1 MMVTLKNKVI
11 GLPVVAAIV
20 PVLVIFV
27 LTYMAKGGVTKNI
40 EDELA
45 ALARQNIA
53 RIAHAVY
60 NTCAATSKMI
70 EKDLDRQLRDAAGF
84 LEGMGGLVLS
94 SDTVS
99 MNAVNQVTLK
109 KETVTLPKMLIY
121 GMMDP
126 STYMGVMK
134 EKFGGDYGIFQRMNE
149 KGDMLL
155 VATTMAASKTHPAE
169 GTYIP
174 GVHDGIKNPIIA
186 SILNKKIYN
195 GLAYIVNGW
204 HFSACSAITDREG
217 KIIGMLYTGPMYK
230 TPQSLRQ
237 AIIDMKVGKTGYAY
251 ALGGKYP
258 FHRGHYIIS
267 KGGQRDGEDL
277 WDSKDAEGRRY
288 VQDIVNKAIKLKRNE
303 VAYERYPWQNPG
315 EEGPRMKVVA
325 LTYFEPW
332 DWVIGAS
339 VYEDDYYEARQK
351 VADSMSQL
359 LRVMVVS
366 GLAVLIPVIGI
377 GIFLG
382 NRVTRPITK
391 ITGVVKEIAT
401 GDLSS
406 AGVSARTL
414 MDAGRKDDPGRMKDE
429 TENLISSVM
438 TMTENLNS
446 LVGQV
451 QKSGIQISSSS
462 TELAA
467 TAREQETTM
476 ANQVESTDRM
486 VKAVEEISTVAEGL
500 VATMREVAARSQETA
515 VFASSGQ
522 NDLSRMEEA
531 MTNMETASS
540 SISGRLQTINE
551 KAENI
556 THVVVTITKV
566 AEQTNLL
573 SLNAAI
579 EAEKAGEYGRGFNV
593 VAREIRRLA
602 DQTAVATLDIEQMV
616 KDMHGA
622 VSAGVMEMDKFISEV
637 KRSSEDVGKISAQLA
652 RIIEQVQILSPS
664 FENVNI
670 AMVQQSEG
678 AQKINRSMAA
688 LSEEMKETKS
698 SVHETY
704 SAIGQLNDAA
714 RGLHDEVSRFKV
726 S

>member
-11 GLPVVAAIV
+11 GLPVMAAIV

-27 LTYMAKGGVTKNI
+27 LTYMAKGGVKKNI

-53 RIAHAVY
+53 RIAHAVH
-60 NTCAATSKMI
+60 NTCEATSKMI
-70 EKDLDRQLRDAAGF
+70 EKELDRQLRDGAGF
-84 LEGMGGLVLS
+84 FEGMGGLELTS
-94 SDTVS
+94 ETVTR
-99 MNAVNQVTLK
+99 NAVNQVTLK
-109 KETVTLPKMLIY
+109 KKTVTLPKMLIY

-126 STYMGVMK
+126 ATYVGVIK

-149 KGDMLL
+149 KGDMIL
-155 VATTMAASKTHPAE
+155 VASTMGSSKTHPTE

-174 GVHDGIKNPIIA
+174 AVQDGVANPIIKR
-186 SILNKKIYN
+186 ILDRKMYN

-204 HFSACSAITDREG
+204 HFSACGAIVDKEG
-217 KIIGMLYTGPMYK
+217 KIIGMLYTGPLYK
-230 TPQSLRQ
+230 TPESLRQ
-237 AIIDMKVGKTGYAY
+237 AIIDMKVGKTGYVY
-251 ALGGKYP
+251 ALGGKHL
-258 FHRGHYIIS
+258 FHRGHYIVS

-277 WDSKDAEGRRY
+277 WDSKDSEGRLY
-288 VQDIVNKAIKLKRNE
+288 VQDIVNKAVVLKRNE
-303 VAYERYPWQNPG
+303 VAYERYPWKNPG
-315 EEGPRMKVVA
+315 EENPRTKLVA

-339 VYEDDYYEARQK
+339 VYMDDYYEAKQK
-351 VADSMSQL
+351 VENSMSQL
-359 LRVMVVS
+359 LRVMMVS

-377 GIFLG
+377 AIFLG
-382 NRVTRPITK
+382 NRVTRPITG

-406 AGVSARTL
+406 AGVSARSL
-414 MDAGRKDDPGRMKDE
+414 MSLEGKGDSVRKKDE

-438 TMTENLNS
+438 TMTGNLNS

-451 QKSGIQISSSS
+451 QKSGILISSSS

-476 ANQVESTDRM
+476 ANQVESTERM
-486 VKAVEEISTVAEGL
+486 VKAVGEISTVAEGL
-500 VATMREVAARSQETA
+500 EETMREVAARSQETA

-522 NDLSRMEEA
+522 NDLGRMEEA
-531 MTNMETASS
+531 MTNMETASG
-540 SISGRLQTINE
+540 SISGRLQAINE

-556 THVVVTITKV
+556 TNVVVTITKV

-637 KRSSEDVGKISAQLA
+637 KRSSEDVGKISSQLA

-664 FENVNI
+664 FENVNV
-670 AMVQQSEG
+670 AMVQQSG
-678 AQKINRSMAA
+678 NAQKINRSMAE
-688 LSEEMKETKS
+688 LSEEMKETMS

>member
-1 MMVTLKNKVI
+1 MVTLKSKVI
-11 GLPVVAAIV
+11 GLPVVAAIL

-40 EDELA
+40 EGELA
-45 ALARQNIA
+45 KLARQNIA
-53 RIAHAVY
+53 RISHAVY
-60 NTCAATSKMI
+60 NTCAATSRMI
-70 EKDLDRQLRDAAGF
+70 EKDLDRQLRDAVTF
-84 LEGMGGLVLS
+84 LERMGGLELS
-94 SDTVS
+94 SEMVATD
-99 MNAVNQVTLK
+99 AVDQITLRK
-109 KETVTLPKMLIY
+109 KTVTLPKMYLH

-126 STYMGVMK
+126 VTYMNLLKV
-134 EKFGGDYGIFQRMNE
+134 KFGGDYTLFQRMNE
-149 KGDMLL
+149 QGDMLM
-155 VATTMAASKTHPAE
+155 VASTMIPAKNHSFEGMYIPAE
-169 GTYIP
+169 QD
-174 GVHDGIKNPIIA
+174 GVINPVI
-186 SILNKKIYN
+186 SCILNKKIYN
-195 GLAYIVNGW
+195 GIAYILNGW
-204 HFSACSAITDREG
+204 HFSACSAIVDKDG
-217 KIIGMLYTGPMYK
+217 KIIGMLTTGPLYQ
-230 TPQSLRQ
+230 TPDSLRQ
-237 AIIDMKVGKTGYAY
+237 AIIDMKVGKTGYVFV
-251 ALGGKYP
+251 LGGKYP
-258 FHRGHYIIS
+258 FHRGHYVIS
-267 KGGQRDGEDL
+267 RDGQRDGENL
-277 WDSKDAEGRRY
+277 WDSKDAEGRY
-288 VQDIVNKAIKLKRNE
+288 FVHDIVNKAVKLKKNE
-303 VAYERYPWQNPG
+303 VAYDRYPWKNPG
-315 EEGPRMKVVA
+315 EASPRWKAVA

-339 VYEDDYYEARQK
+339 VYEDDYYEAKKK
-351 VADSMSQL
+351 VDDSMSQL
-359 LRVMVVS
+359 LRVMMVS

-377 GIFLG
+377 AIFLG
-382 NRVTRPITK
+382 NRVTRPITG

-406 AGVSARTL
+406 AGASARAL
-414 MDAGRKDDPGRMKDE
+414 MYAEGKGNPNRIKDE

-486 VKAVEEISTVAEGL
+486 VKAVEDISTVAEGM
-500 VATMREVAARSQETA
+500 VETMREVAARSQETA
-515 VFASSGQ
+515 GFASSGQ
-522 NDLSRMEEA
+522 NDLMRMEEA
-531 MTNMETASS
+531 MTNMETASG
-540 SISGRLQTINE
+540 SISGRLQAINE

-664 FENVNI
+664 FENVNV
-670 AMVQQSEG
+670 AMVRQSES
-678 AQKINRSMAA
+678 AQKINRSMIA

>member
-1 MMVTLKNKVI
+1 MYLS
-11 GLPVVAAIV
+11 
-20 PVLVIFV
+20 
-27 LTYMAKGGVTKNI
+27 
-40 EDELA
+40 LA
-45 ALARQNIA
+45 AN
-53 RIAHAVY
+53 
-60 NTCAATSKMI
+60 
-70 EKDLDRQLRDAAGF
+70 
-84 LEGMGGLVLS
+84 
-94 SDTVS
+94 
-99 MNAVNQVTLK
+99 
-109 KETVTLPKMLIY
+109 
-121 GMMDP
+121 
-126 STYMGVMK
+126 
-134 EKFGGDYGIFQRMNE
+134 
-149 KGDMLL
+149 
-155 VATTMAASKTHPAE
+155 
-169 GTYIP
+169 
-174 GVHDGIKNPIIA
+174 
-186 SILNKKIYN
+186 
-195 GLAYIVNGW
+195 
-204 HFSACSAITDREG
+204 
-217 KIIGMLYTGPMYK
+217 
-230 TPQSLRQ
+230 
-237 AIIDMKVGKTGYAY
+237 
-251 ALGGKYP
+251 YP

-267 KGGQRDGEDL
+267 RDGKRDGENL
-277 WDSKDAEGRRY
+277 WDSKDAEGRY
-288 VQDIVNKAIKLKRNE
+288 FVHDIVNKAVKLKKNE
-303 VAYERYPWQNPG
+303 VAYDRYPWKNPG
-315 EEGPRMKVVA
+315 EASSRWKVVA

-339 VYEDDYYEARQK
+339 VYEDDYYEAKKK
-351 VADSMSQL
+351 VDDSMSQL
-359 LRVMVVS
+359 LRVMMVS

-377 GIFLG
+377 AIFLG
-382 NRVTRPITK
+382 NRVTRPITG
-391 ITGVVKEIAT
+391 ITSVVKEIAT

-406 AGVSARTL
+406 AGASARIL
-414 MDAGRKDDPGRMKDE
+414 MGAGRKGDPNRIKDE

-486 VKAVEEISTVAEGL
+486 VKAVEDISAVAEGL
-500 VATMREVAARSQETA
+500 VDTMREVAARSQETA
-515 VFASSGQ
+515 GFASSGQ
-522 NDLSRMEEA
+522 NDLMRMEEA

-540 SISGRLQTINE
+540 SISGRLQAINE

-678 AQKINRSMAA
+678 AQKINRAMIA
-688 LSEEMKETKS
+688 LGEEMKETKS

>member
-1 MMVTLKNKVI
+1 MVTLKNKVI

-40 EDELA
+40 EGELA
-45 ALARQNIA
+45 TLARQNIA
-53 RIAHAVY
+53 RISHAVY

-70 EKDLDRQLRDAAGF
+70 EKDLDRQLRDAVTF
-84 LEGMGGLVLS
+84 LEKMGGLELS
-94 SDTVS
+94 PEMAATEAID
-99 MNAVNQVTLK
+99 QITLRK
-109 KETVTLPKMLIY
+109 KAVTLPKMYLH

-126 STYMGVMK
+126 VTYMNLLKV
-134 EKFGGDYGIFQRMNE
+134 KFGGDYTLFQRMNE
-149 KGDMLL
+149 QGDMLM
-155 VATTMAASKTHPAE
+155 VASTMIPAKNHSLKGMYIPAE
-169 GTYIP
+169 Q
-174 GVHDGIKNPIIA
+174 DGLINPVI
-186 SILNKKIYN
+186 SCILDKKIYN
-195 GLAYIVNGW
+195 GIAYILNGW
-204 HFSACSAITDREG
+204 HFSACSAIVDRDG
-217 KIIGMLYTGPMYK
+217 KIIGMLTTGPLYQ
-230 TPQSLRQ
+230 TPDSLRQ
-237 AIIDMKVGKTGYAY
+237 AIIDMKVGKTGYVFV
-251 ALGGKYP
+251 LGGKLP

-267 KGGQRDGEDL
+267 RDGQRDGENL
-277 WDSKDAEGRRY
+277 WDSKDAEGRY
-288 VQDIVNKAIKLKRNE
+288 FVHDIVNKAIKLKKNE
-303 VAYERYPWQNPG
+303 VAYDRYPWKNPG
-315 EEGPRMKVVA
+315 EGSSRWKVVA

-339 VYEDDYYEARQK
+339 VYEDDYYEAKKK
-351 VADSMSQL
+351 VDDSMSQL
-359 LRVMVVS
+359 LGVMVVS

-377 GIFLG
+377 AIFLG
-382 NRVTRPITK
+382 NRVTRPITG
-391 ITGVVKEIAT
+391 ITSVVKEIAT

-406 AGVSARTL
+406 AGASARAL
-414 MDAGRKDDPGRMKDE
+414 MGAGPKGDPNRIKDE

-486 VKAVEEISTVAEGL
+486 VKAVEDISTVAEGL
-500 VATMREVAARSQETA
+500 VDTMREVAARSEETA
-515 VFASSGQ
+515 GFASSGQ
-522 NDLSRMEEA
+522 NDLMRMEEA

-540 SISGRLQTINE
+540 SISGRLQAINE

-678 AQKINRSMAA
+678 AQKINRAMIA
-688 LSEEMKETKS
+688 LGEEMKETKS